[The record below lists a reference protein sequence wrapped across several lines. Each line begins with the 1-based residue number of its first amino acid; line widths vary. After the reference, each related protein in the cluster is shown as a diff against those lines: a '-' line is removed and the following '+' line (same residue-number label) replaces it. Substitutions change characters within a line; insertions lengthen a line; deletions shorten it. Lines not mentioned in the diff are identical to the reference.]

1 MAPRKKRKDR
11 RQVYRAATADEAVAT
26 EAPEGGEAAD
36 QATDDQSTEKTIKG
50 CDVSTKEK
58 KQYSR
63 KK

>member
-1 MAPRKKRKDR
+1 MVPRKKRKDR
-11 RQVYRAATADEAVAT
+11 RQVYRATTAEAVAA
-26 EAPEGGEAAD
+26 EAPEAEAAD
-36 QATDDQSTEKTIKG
+36 QATDDQSTEKTIRG